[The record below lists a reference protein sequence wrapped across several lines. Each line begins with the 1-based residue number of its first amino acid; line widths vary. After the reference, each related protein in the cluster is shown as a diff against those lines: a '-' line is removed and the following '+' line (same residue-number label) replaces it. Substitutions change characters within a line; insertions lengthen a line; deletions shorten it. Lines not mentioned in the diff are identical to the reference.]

1 MDYEFA
7 KWLHIVS
14 STLLFGTGIG
24 SAYYL
29 LFVSLDGDPRAVAV
43 VARHVVRADWCF
55 TATTIVFQPLSGFY
69 LIHLAAYPLDSRWLA
84 GSLLLYGLA
93 VACWLPVVGIQIKMR
108 DLAQQAV
115 VHEQPLPKA
124 YWHYLAYWIVLGSI
138 ALMAFLAIFWLMVSK
153 PV

>member
-1 MDYEFA
+1 MEYELV

-29 LFVSLDGDPRAVAV
+29 LFVSLDGDPRVVAV
-43 VARHVVRADWCF
+43 VARYVVRADWCF
-55 TATTIVFQPLSGFY
+55 TATTIVLQPLSGFY
-69 LIHLAAYPLDSRWLA
+69 LIHLAAYPIDSRWLA
-84 GSLLLYGLA
+84 GSLLLYVLA
-93 VACWLPVVGIQIKMR
+93 VSCWLPVVGMQMKMR

-115 VHEQPLPKA
+115 AHEQPLPKV
-124 YWHYLAYWIVLGSI
+124 YWHYLAYWTVLGSI
-138 ALMAFLAIFWLMVSK
+138 AFFAFLAIFGLMVIK